1 MKQRLFV
8 SLILACMALAGSCR
22 EDKSRGH
29 SIPESR
35 ANDYDAAPRR
45 EIIAQNVLA
54 VQLAAH
60 NEFEAGATFGS
71 TETIPASL
79 YLDDSPYVER
89 RRISALLVRGESLV
103 EEQSISIGAN
113 EKHQDF
119 GFRFAKTPRPP
130 GAYEIRFVEIAR
142 SSGKPVLMA
151 RLFLTVE

>member
-1 MKQRLFV
+1 
-8 SLILACMALAGSCR
+8 SCR
-22 EDKSRGH
+22 EDKSRSH
-29 SIPESR
+29 STPQPPEGS
-35 ANDYDAAPRR
+35 YGVAPRR

-79 YLDDSPYVER
+79 YLDDSSYIER

-103 EEQSISIGAN
+103 EEQSICIGAN

-119 GFRFAKTPRPP
+119 HFPFSHNT
-130 GAYEIRFVEIAR
+130 
-142 SSGKPVLMA
+142 
-151 RLFLTVE
+151 